1 MAVDFDFI
9 AGIDPTALSEIT
21 GAQLKQ
27 LVDAAEPADY
37 KGMIIAQAPTPDVAN
52 NPRYAKFLW
61 LDLNGILNDGNA
73 PYTLKYYNP
82 DTPAWE
88 PINLGLLSIDGAN
101 IDSETIDPV
110 DALNGEGLADGLIL
124 ITNAESWALITL
136 ADAIADKSI
145 TLAKLEDGGAVKDVM
160 MWNGSAWAITQISYG
175 DIQVSNGQIPTEKLG
190 RPASESYILA
200 PDPDDNLNCKW
211 FPITDIITRNI
222 ILYAFASSPIPW
234 AYITKGAAFQL
245 PIMSD
250 DGSEWVFIDKTDLP
264 GVVTTVEVSQNLD
277 TLLKITGGNNG
288 KYEVAHNLGQI
299 PAFFQ
304 AFLRCVD
311 ASNSLDYAQNDLI
324 PLDAVTTIGT
334 DDYQPINAV
343 VNLTNVIML
352 ATSVS
357 NFYVRTNTD
366 ANGLTSGHYAG
377 ATYVNIGTAGAN
389 ELTKFDMVVKV
400 FKFS

>member
-101 IDSETIDPV
+101 IDSGTVDPV
-110 DALNGEGLADGLIL
+110 DALSGEGLADGLIL
-124 ITNAESWALITL
+124 ITNAESWALTTF

-175 DIQVSNGQIPTEKLG
+175 DIQVSDGQIPTEKLG
-190 RPASESYILA
+190 QAVSSSYLLA
-200 PDPDDNLNCKW
+200 PDPTDGLKTKW
-211 FPITDIITRNI
+211 FPITDVITRNF
-222 ILYAFASSPIPW
+222 ILYPFASEPFPWTYIAKAGANQIPVMDPGGNVW
-234 AYITKGAAFQL
+234 TFLNKSSFEQVFSTIEEYEL
-245 PIMSD
+245 MLD
-250 DGSEWVFIDKTDLP
+250 DL
-264 GVVTTVEVSQNLD
+264 VVTHVNNYQALHTLGTMPTVVD
-277 TLLKITGGNNG
+277 IRLK
-288 KYEVAHNLGQI
+288 
-299 PAFFQ
+299 
-304 AFLRCVD
+304 CVD
-311 ASNSLDYAQNDLI
+311 AANRFGYDVDDEFSLFSYRDGGNY
-324 PLDAVTTIGT
+324 
-334 DDYQPINAV
+334 YPIITHT
-343 VNLTNVIML
+343 VN
-352 ATSVS
+352 ATSFDI
-357 NFYVRTNTD
+357 NHT
-366 ANGLTSGHYAG
+366 AISGAG
-377 ATYVNIGTAGAN
+377 PEMRQKAATIYNSFVPADLAHFSVVLRLIKLPTA
-389 ELTKFDMVVKV
+389 
-400 FKFS
+400 

>member
-101 IDSETIDPV
+101 IDSGTVDPV
-110 DALNGEGLADGLIL
+110 DALNGEGLDDGLIL
-124 ITNAESWALITL
+124 ITNAEAWTLTTL

-175 DIQVSNGQIPTEKLG
+175 DIQISDGQIPTEKLG
-190 RPASESYILA
+190 QAISSAYLLA
-200 PDPDDNLNCKW
+200 PDPADGLKTKW
-211 FPITDIITRNI
+211 FPITDIITRNF
-222 ILYAFASSPIPW
+222 ILYPFASEPFPWTYIAKAGANQIPVMD
-234 AYITKGAAFQL
+234 
-245 PIMSD
+245 P
-250 DGSEWVFIDKTDLP
+250 
-264 GVVTTVEVSQNLD
+264 
-277 TLLKITGGNNG
+277 GGN
-288 KYEVAHNLGQI
+288 VW
-299 PAFFQ
+299 
-304 AFLRCVD
+304 AFLNKSEFEQVFSTIEEYELTLDDLYTTHVKEYQAVHTLGSIPTIVDIRLKCVD
-311 ASNSLDYAQNDLI
+311 ASNIYGYDVDDELSILSLRNANSDYPLI
-324 PLDAVTTIGT
+324 THTVNATTF
-334 DDYQPINAV
+334 NL
-343 VNLTNVIML
+343 NLTLTGADVMEMRQKA
-352 ATSVS
+352 ATTYDTFPVS
-357 NFYVRTNTD
+357 QLPYFSIVLR
-366 ANGLTSGHYAG
+366 L
-377 ATYVNIGTAGAN
+377 IKLPTA
-389 ELTKFDMVVKV
+389 
-400 FKFS
+400 

>member
-175 DIQVSNGQIPTEKLG
+175 DIQVSDGQIPTEKLG
-190 RPASESYILA
+190 QAISSAYLLA
-200 PDPDDNLNCKW
+200 PDPADGLKTKW
-211 FPITDIITRNI
+211 FPITDIITRNF
-222 ILYAFASSPIPW
+222 ILYPFASEPFPWTYIAKAGANQIPVMD
-234 AYITKGAAFQL
+234 
-245 PIMSD
+245 P
-250 DGSEWVFIDKTDLP
+250 
-264 GVVTTVEVSQNLD
+264 
-277 TLLKITGGNNG
+277 GGNVWTFLN
-288 KYEVAHNLGQI
+288 KSTFEQVFSTIEEYELTLDDLYTTHTKEYQAVHTLGTI
-299 PAFFQ
+299 PTIVDIR
-304 AFLRCVD
+304 LKCVD
-311 ASNSLDYAQNDLI
+311 ASNIYGYDVDDELSILSLRNANSDYPLI
-324 PLDAVTTIGT
+324 THTVNATTF
-334 DDYQPINAV
+334 NL
-343 VNLTNVIML
+343 NLTLTGADVMEMRQKA
-352 ATSVS
+352 ATTYDTFPVS
-357 NFYVRTNTD
+357 QLPYFSIVLR
-366 ANGLTSGHYAG
+366 L
-377 ATYVNIGTAGAN
+377 IKLPTA
-389 ELTKFDMVVKV
+389 
-400 FKFS
+400 